1 MKSNLINLGINNTIS
16 TLLENV
22 KLSKQNLLL
31 KNSIQNEEI
40 YIENMNEL
48 ADEIVN
54 LSIKMKNSSHIVR
67 SNSLS

>member
-1 MKSNLINLGINNTIS
+1 MKSNLIKLGVNNTIS

-54 LSIKMKNSSHIVR
+54 LSIKMKN
-67 SNSLS
+67 

>member
-1 MKSNLINLGINNTIS
+1 MKSNLIKLGVNNTIS

-54 LSIKMKNSSHIVR
+54 LSIKMKNSSHIIR
-67 SNSLS
+67 